1 MIKTYVVLND
11 IFKKRKYLQYIL
23 LAQAASAKQST
34 SVSSQQQSTHA
45 AKPNEST
52 EVQPCKQED
61 SVRKGDKM
69 EAGTSSRIVE
79 KSQGSERFKQSESVR
94 KCNKIPLPPGCSS
107 SRLLTGGVYQMRAQ
121 NVGEM
126 MPVADAAL
134 DLEEC

>member
-34 SVSSQQQSTHA
+34 SVSSKQQSTQE

-69 EAGTSSRIVE
+69 EAGTSSKIV
-79 KSQGSERFKQSESVR
+79 FKQSKSVQKR
-94 KCNKIPLPPGCSS
+94 NKIPLPPGCSS

>member
-1 MIKTYVVLND
+1 LIKTYVVLND
-11 IFKKRKYLQYIL
+11 IFKKRKYLQYIFL
-23 LAQAASAKQST
+23 VQAASAKQST

-69 EAGTSSRIVE
+69 EAGTSSKIV
-79 KSQGSERFKQSESVR
+79 FKQSESVR
-94 KCNKIPLPPGCSS
+94 KRNKIPLPPGCSS

>member
-23 LAQAASAKQST
+23 LVQAASAKQST

-79 KSQGSERFKQSESVR
+79 KQSESVR
-94 KCNKIPLPPGCSS
+94 KCNKIPLPPGSS

>member
-1 MIKTYVVLND
+1 VLND

-23 LAQAASAKQST
+23 LVQAASAKQST

-69 EAGTSSRIVE
+69 GAGTSSRIVE
-79 KSQGSERFKQSESVR
+79 KQSESVQ
-94 KCNKIPLPPGCSS
+94 KCNKIPLPPGSS
-107 SRLLTGGVYQMRAQ
+107 SRLLTGGFYQMRAQ

>member
-1 MIKTYVVLND
+1 LIKTYVVLND

-23 LAQAASAKQST
+23 LVQAASAKQST

-79 KSQGSERFKQSESVR
+79 KQSESVR
-94 KCNKIPLPPGCSS
+94 KGNKIPLPPGSS

>member
-11 IFKKRKYLQYIL
+11 IFKKRKYLQYIFL
-23 LAQAASAKQST
+23 VQAASAKQST

-69 EAGTSSRIVE
+69 EAGTSSKIV
-79 KSQGSERFKQSESVR
+79 FKQSESVR
-94 KCNKIPLPPGCSS
+94 KRNKIPLPPGCSS

>member
-1 MIKTYVVLND
+1 LIKTYVVLND

-34 SVSSQQQSTHA
+34 SVSSQQQSTQE

-69 EAGTSSRIVE
+69 EAGTSSKIV
-79 KSQGSERFKQSESVR
+79 FKQSESVQKR
-94 KCNKIPLPPGCSS
+94 NKIPLPPGCSS

>member
-1 MIKTYVVLND
+1 M
-11 IFKKRKYLQYIL
+11 
-23 LAQAASAKQST
+23 QAASAKQST

-79 KSQGSERFKQSESVR
+79 KQSESVR

-126 MPVADAAL
+126 MPVADA
-134 DLEEC
+134 DTILEEC